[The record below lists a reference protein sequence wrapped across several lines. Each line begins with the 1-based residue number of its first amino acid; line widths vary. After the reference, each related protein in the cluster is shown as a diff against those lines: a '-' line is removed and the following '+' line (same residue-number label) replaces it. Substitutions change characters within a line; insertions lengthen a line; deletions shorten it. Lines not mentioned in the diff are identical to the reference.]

1 MHHIAP
7 KVLAEGLPVCA
18 RWHLHAGV
26 CERHTVQDNPPPRVA
41 GDGERDAKL
50 RLWMKALMVQAQ
62 SKKDKGGVGW
72 VLSGGQMCTVE
83 PPG

>member
-1 MHHIAP
+1 
-7 KVLAEGLPVCA
+7 
-18 RWHLHAGV
+18 
-26 CERHTVQDNPPPRVA
+26 
-41 GDGERDAKL
+41 
-50 RLWMKALMVQAQ
+50 MKALMVQAQ